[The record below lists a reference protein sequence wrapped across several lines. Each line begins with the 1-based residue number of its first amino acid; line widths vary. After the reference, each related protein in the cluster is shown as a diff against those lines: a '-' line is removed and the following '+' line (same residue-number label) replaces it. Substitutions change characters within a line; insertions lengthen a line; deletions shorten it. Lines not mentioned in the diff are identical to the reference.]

1 MRRLVQ
7 KHLYFLIIMLI
18 LLQCFFKTD
27 SLAQEPPTPVPQLET
42 PPPVPLPQDPLLRG
56 QLLLSQGDL
65 DGATQD
71 FEEVLKKSPMNPE
84 ANFYLGQ
91 ILLRKNE
98 QEAAIER
105 FKKVLTRMPDHLL
118 SHYNIALAYRAMGR
132 TEEAM
137 TWFKRVIQIEP
148 RYYPAHFDLGD
159 LYERQEQVEDA
170 VRSFQKVVELV
181 EQIPEAQEFTKQT
194 QARLVQLGGDPIVA
208 RQVLESYKKAQ
219 NALKERNYE
228 VATTELKN
236 ILDRLVPQ
244 HVAARYLLA
253 QIHLRQGQVL
263 EAMKRLEEAVKIDLV
278 AWRIYITL
286 AQVYSG
292 QGLHEEAILAYTAAA
307 TILKQGPIYE
317 DIARE
322 VVSLREVMTERER
335 FEQARKDR
343 PLREARNLFE
353 KGIALLKDG
362 KSEEAIAQIKLA
374 IEKNPDNPFFHY
386 NLGIAYFNQQSF
398 VLATQALLKAINL
411 NDKFGPARFFLGLV
425 YNASGDAGRNQ
436 GDLVGATQEYYKSVE
451 ELNKAL
457 ELGVE
462 EWAVDEARSRLSK
475 FEKVIADFQ
484 EALGH
489 AVLATALLERKDYDG
504 AIHEFRITGDLV
516 PQDPSSRISIGQVYE
531 TLGRGEEA
539 IAAYQE
545 AATAS
550 PQSPHPFTYLGE
562 YYEKNKELEK
572 ARTAYQTAIE
582 RGPRAAE
589 PLVRMGTLLYEQKEF
604 EKAQENYEKALKLD
618 PRQVE
623 AHFYLAQIFEQQG
636 QDEMAIIEYKQV
648 VEVLPEGEASR
659 QYALQRLQSLQPLVG
674 SWSHTFLSYDNN
686 GNNSEDQPQA
696 TISNNFSMAL
706 NYRLLRLSRI
716 YWLLPIPLLVP
727 LDFQSNITTLIYT
740 ENIFSTESLSL
751 SLQSNFL
758 ENYSLITRY
767 RFSFNYND
775 IFGPYNVIHGIILT
789 TNRSGK
795 IPSRAILTVDFTSI
809 DSLVTSQNDRVS
821 YNYGLTL
828 AQTPSFGK
836 YGDASFAYTF
846 SNRQYINLKQSART
860 HALEMGYSKAPYGSV
875 SFTYTFLENQTTIR
889 LEESG
894 KDHRFSLGY
903 SNTLFRKL
911 GFTTGLDYT
920 LSSFDI
926 PRIFPRVISG
936 TNRTEIISTNEKN
949 DTVSFRLGAS
959 YPLASGVSLSLNY
972 TFVSNLSNL
981 DIPREEDITSQ
992 FIRQQLE
999 ERDRTLSDYQKHLFS
1014 LAVGKAF

>member
-1 MRRLVQ
+1 M
-7 KHLYFLIIMLI
+7 
-18 LLQCFFKTD
+18 
-27 SLAQEPPTPVPQLET
+27 
-42 PPPVPLPQDPLLRG
+42 
-56 QLLLSQGDL
+56 LLSRGDL
-65 DGATQD
+65 DGATQA
-71 FEEVLKKSPMNPE
+71 FEEVLKKSSMHPE

-98 QEAAIER
+98 QEAAIEH

-194 QARLVQLGGDPIVA
+194 QARLVQLGGDPSVA

-228 VATTELKN
+228 VASIELKN

-292 QGLHEEAILAYTAAA
+292 QGLYEEAILAYTAAA

-317 DIARE
+317 DIRRE
-322 VVSLREVMTERER
+322 VISLREVTVERER
-335 FEQARKDR
+335 LEQSRKDR

-353 KGIALLKDG
+353 KGITLLKDG
-362 KSEEAIAQIKLA
+362 KPEEAITQIKLA
-374 IEKNPDNPFFHY
+374 IEKNPDNSYFHY
-386 NLGIAYFNQQSF
+386 NLGIAYFNQQNF
-398 VLATQALLKAINL
+398 ILATQALLKAINL
-411 NDKFGPARFFLGLV
+411 NDKFGLAHFFLGLV

-436 GDLVGATQEYYKSVE
+436 GDLVGATQEYYKSVQ
-451 ELNKAL
+451 ELNRAL

-504 AIHEFRITGDLV
+504 AINEFRIAASLV
-516 PQDPSSRISIGQVYE
+516 PQDPASRISIGQIYE
-531 TLGRGEEA
+531 TLGRDEEA
-539 IAAYQE
+539 IAVYQE

-550 PQSPHPFTYLGE
+550 PQSPHPLVYLGE
-562 YYEKNKELEK
+562 YYEKKKELEK
-572 ARTAYQTAIE
+572 AREAYQTAIE
-582 RGPRAAE
+582 RSPRAAQ
-589 PLVRMGTLLYEQKEF
+589 PLIRMGTLLYDQKETEKARENF
-604 EKAQENYEKALKLD
+604 EKAIKLD

-623 AHFYLAQIFEQQG
+623 AHFYMAQILEKEG
-636 QDEMAIIEYKQV
+636 QDAMAMVEYQQV
-648 VEVLPEGEASR
+648 VQFLPEGEASR
-659 QYALQRLQSLQPLVG
+659 QFALQRLESLRPLVG
-674 SWSHTFLSYDNN
+674 SWSHAFMQYDNN
-686 GNNSEDQPQA
+686 GNNSEDQPKA
-696 TISNNFSMAL
+696 TISNNFSMSI

-716 YWLLPIPLLVP
+716 HWLLPIPLLVP

-740 ENIFSTESLSL
+740 ENIFNTETLSL
-751 SLQSNFL
+751 SLQSNFI
-758 ENYSLITRY
+758 ENYSLIGRY

-775 IFGPYNVIHGIILT
+775 IFGPYNVIHGIVVT
-789 TNRSGK
+789 GNRSGK
-795 IPSRAILTVDFTSI
+795 IPSRTILTTDFTSI

-836 YGDASFAYTF
+836 YGNASFAYTF
-846 SNRQYINLKQSART
+846 SNRDYINLKQLTRT
-860 HALEMGYSKAPYGSV
+860 HALEIDYFKAPYGSAR
-875 SFTYTFLENQTTIR
+875 FTYTFLENQTTIR

-894 KDHRFSLGY
+894 IDHRFSLGY
-903 SNTLFRKL
+903 SNTFFRKL
-911 GFTTGLDYT
+911 GFTTGLDY
-920 LSSFDI
+920 
-926 PRIFPRVISG
+926 
-936 TNRTEIISTNEKN
+936 
-949 DTVSFRLGAS
+949 
-959 YPLASGVSLSLNY
+959 
-972 TFVSNLSNL
+972 
-981 DIPREEDITSQ
+981 
-992 FIRQQLE
+992 
-999 ERDRTLSDYQKHLFS
+999 
-1014 LAVGKAF
+1014 